1 MYLNGAPG
9 VDVTGDQNV
18 PVAPLDYGYVVPAS
32 VSTSTPEPIQR
43 DRLGDMTSFAY
54 LLSTLRTLFGG

>member
-9 VDVTGDQNV
+9 VDVTGDQNI
-18 PVAPLDYGYVVPAS
+18 PVAPLDYGYVIPAPA
-32 VSTSTPEPIQR
+32 PEPIQR